1 MYTVI
6 PWFAARRA
14 RKSLSQLLQAAITDK
29 PTLLAIVADKYTSED
44 KLRPFAPLAER
55 FAGRLHVILA
65 AEWEQQDREREGDA
79 ALRDL
84 RLAPEARRKVLRDEG
99 RARVAV
105 LLRQKQPVALIDAF
119 FEERAY
125 VTLDGRPDPRADE
138 MRAREDEVARRID
151 EVLVRLPPP
160 APPPPRTLA
169 PGEHDF
175 SPQGLCRLCGAGSS
189 TLLACPDTKR
199 DPEPR
204 RDRFELIEID

>member
-1 MYTVI
+1 VYTVI

-14 RKSLSQLLQAAITDK
+14 RKTLWQLLSPALTDK

-65 AEWEQQDREREGDA
+65 AEWEQADREREGDA
-79 ALRDL
+79 ALREL
-84 RLAPEARRKVLRDEG
+84 GLAPEARRKALRDEG
-99 RARVAV
+99 RGRVAV
-105 LLRQKQPVALIDAF
+105 LLRQKKPVALIDLF

-125 VTLDGRPDPRADE
+125 TTLDGRPDPRGEE
-138 MRAREDEVARRID
+138 MREREDAVAKAID

-160 APPPPRTLA
+160 APPLPRTLQ

-175 SPQGLCRLCGAGSS
+175 NPQGLCRLCGEGSA
-189 TLLACPDTKR
+189 TLLACSGTRR
-199 DPEPR
+199 DDGPR
-204 RDRFELIEID
+204 HDRFELIEID